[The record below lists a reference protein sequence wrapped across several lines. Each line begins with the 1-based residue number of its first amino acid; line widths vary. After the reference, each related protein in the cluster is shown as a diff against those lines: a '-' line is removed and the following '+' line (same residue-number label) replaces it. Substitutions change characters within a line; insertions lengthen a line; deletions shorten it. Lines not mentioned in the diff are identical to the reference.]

1 MTTTKRTL
9 LLIDIKQLQS
19 MIDDLLEVTRLQA
32 GKLTIELQCTSV
44 SDAVVY
50 TVDTLQGAA
59 RGKRVTLSSHMER
72 HLPLVCADPTRIRQI
87 LIILVDN
94 AIKFTPANGAVE
106 VQTRTF
112 EKNPAFLLVEVSDTG
127 CGVRPEMTERIFE
140 HLYQISD
147 PGQAGRKGLG
157 IGLHISK
164 ELVTRQGGKIWVS
177 SEPQKGSHFFFTI
190 PIFSLA
196 SWIGP
201 TVTLEKAPGY
211 VVALFAVELGSRDGW
226 LSQDV
231 RKEMSNVARTLLQ
244 QCLRPDTDVLL
255 PNMDLASA
263 RDHFFIVAYTQ
274 ERGAEII
281 SERIRKQFQH
291 CRQIQFAGLTIA
303 VSHSFMTPMSREINE
318 STETFV
324 ERAAAKM
331 QDRINAIRLDRSI
344 QWT

>member
-1 MTTTKRTL
+1 
-9 LLIDIKQLQS
+9 
-19 MIDDLLEVTRLQA
+19 
-32 GKLTIELQCTSV
+32 
-44 SDAVVY
+44 
-50 TVDTLQGAA
+50 
-59 RGKRVTLSSHMER
+59 
-72 HLPLVCADPTRIRQI
+72 
-87 LIILVDN
+87 
-94 AIKFTPANGAVE
+94 
-106 VQTRTF
+106 
-112 EKNPAFLLVEVSDTG
+112 
-127 CGVRPEMTERIFE
+127 
-140 HLYQISD
+140 
-147 PGQAGRKGLG
+147 
-157 IGLHISK
+157 LHISK

-177 SEPQKGSHFFFTI
+177 SEPQKGSHFFFII

-211 VVALFAVELGSRDGW
+211 VLALFAVEIGSRDGW

-244 QCLRPDTDVLL
+244 QCLRPDS
-255 PNMDLASA
+255 ASV
-263 RDHFFIVAYTQ
+263 RDHFFIVAHTQ
-274 ERGAEII
+274 ECGAEII